1 MQTKGGLYARE
12 FAKNGRDLAVR
23 VDGPLILNDITMI
36 LRAASESIGLACVL
50 EDQAAALLATGQLQ
64 RVLEDWTPPFSGY
77 HLYYPDR
84 RQLPPA
90 FSLLVNALR
99 YRARPVGP
107 V

>member
-1 MQTKGGLYARE
+1 MQTKGGRYARE

-64 RVLEDWTPPFSGY
+64 RVLEDW
-77 HLYYPDR
+77 
-84 RQLPPA
+84 
-90 FSLLVNALR
+90 
-99 YRARPVGP
+99 
-107 V
+107 